1 MKRIYTRVYTAFT
14 IQLLKQSAAV
24 LTPAF
29 FVTMTLVAM
38 LPVKLSAQAL
48 TLGYAS
54 PQTYAAGTTIT
65 PLSPT
70 GSGAAAPAYSSTTT
84 TLGSGF
90 NIPAGVAVDAA
101 GNIYIGDQNN
111 NVVKKIPGG
120 TGTPVVIA
128 SGFNT
133 PDGVAID
140 AQGNVYVADDGNN
153 LVKEVPYNNGTYG
166 SPVAIGTGFLQPF
179 NVAVDSKGNV
189 YVADRGNNAVKEIPV
204 GGGAT
209 FAIGSGFVTPTGVA
223 VDAYG
228 NVYVADFGNSAIK
241 EIPVGG
247 GAPVTLG
254 SGFSTPFGVA
264 VDGSGN
270 VFVTDYGNKQ
280 VKEIAVNGGA
290 ITTVG
295 SGYSFIFGVAVDQ
308 YNNVYVTDYGN
319 NAVKKI
325 QPTGGY
331 YINPALPAGL
341 SFNNTTG
348 AISGTPVKGS
358 PATNYTVTAYNG
370 LGSNA
375 AVVNITVCAVCVAES
390 CAERAIPS
398 SITGTNYQWQLSTDS
413 VNFNN
418 INNNSIY
425 SGTNTDTLHL
435 SNAPS
440 SWYGYQYRCVV
451 DGNYSSIFTLR
462 FTDYWT
468 GAVNSAWENP
478 GNWACGTLPDAN
490 TDVIINSG
498 TAIVNSNVTI
508 RSLSLAPSVN
518 LTVHS
523 GFKLTVNH

>member
-1 MKRIYTRVYTAFT
+1 M
-14 IQLLKQSAAV
+14 
-24 LTPAF
+24 
-29 FVTMTLVAM
+29 
-38 LPVKLSAQAL
+38 
-48 TLGYAS
+48 
-54 PQTYAAGTTIT
+54 
-65 PLSPT
+65 
-70 GSGAAAPAYSSTTT
+70 
-84 TLGSGF
+84 
-90 NIPAGVAVDAA
+90 
-101 GNIYIGDQNN
+101 
-111 NVVKKIPGG
+111 
-120 TGTPVVIA
+120 
-128 SGFNT
+128 
-133 PDGVAID
+133 
-140 AQGNVYVADDGNN
+140 
-153 LVKEVPYNNGTYG
+153 PYNNGTYG
-166 SPVAIGTGFLQPF
+166 SPVTIGTGFLQPF
-179 NVAVDSKGNV
+179 DVAVDSKGNV

-204 GGGAT
+204 GGGPT
-209 FAIGSGFVTPTGVA
+209 IAIGSGFATPTGVA

-228 NVYVADFGNSAIK
+228 NVYVADNGNSAVK
-241 EIPVGG
+241 EILTNGTIN
-247 GAPVTLG
+247 TLG
-254 SGFSTPFGVA
+254 SGFSTPFTVA

-280 VKEIAVNGGA
+280 VKEIPVNGGA

-295 SGYSFIFGVAVDQ
+295 SGYSFIFGVTTDQ

-331 YINPALPAGL
+331 YINPALPLGL

-348 AISGTPVKGS
+348 TISGTPIKGS

-370 LGSNA
+370 YGSNSA
-375 AVVNITVCAVCVAES
+375 MVNITVCGVCLAES
-390 CAERAIPS
+390 CTERVIPS

-435 SNAPS
+435 ANAPS

-468 GAVNSAWENP
+468 GAINSAWENP
-478 GNWACGTLPDAN
+478 GNWGCGTLPDAN

-498 TAIVNSNVTI
+498 TAIVNSNATI

-523 GFKLTVNH
+523 GFKLTINH